1 MIAIKPVSDL
11 RNYNEVL
18 QDVAD
23 ESPVFLTKNGR
34 GCYAVISIRDYEKLT
49 ATKTLFSELKKGE
62 ESALQN
68 GWLDTTQVRKMAGL
82 WKIAPQAAADL
93 LEIKNYIENELQNPI
108 AAHNT
113 ISKIIETY
121 ENLTFSPNGGISVEK
136 YVSFPTDYKFVLA
149 NNYSIFY
156 RIEDEVIRIVRILY
170 SKRDFVRVLF
180 GEKSK

>member
-1 MIAIKPVSDL
+1 MAGHNSSK
-11 RNYNEVL
+11 
-18 QDVAD
+18 
-23 ESPVFLTKNGR
+23 KNG
-34 GCYAVISIRDYEKLT
+34 GSLMFEI
-49 ATKTLFSELKKGE
+49 
-62 ESALQN
+62 
-68 GWLDTTQVRKMAGL
+68 
-82 WKIAPQAAADL
+82 KIAPQAAADL

-121 ENLTFSPNGGISVEK
+121 ENLTAFPNVGIPVEK

-170 SKRDFVRVLF
+170 SRRDFVRILF
-180 GEKSK
+180 GENSK